1 MYRNQLINKNFKSLS
16 DYIEFSSN
24 NKNLKEAG
32 LNYNHNNGEVNAT
45 MIDMSKC

>member
-1 MYRNQLINKNFKSLS
+1 MYRSQLMNKNFKCFN

-24 NKNLKEAG
+24 NKNLKESG

-45 MIDMSKC
+45 MIDMGKC